1 MATTSKRRRK
11 GKGEGRKIQSL
22 SSRVQR
28 GDRVN
33 VIFAEGG
40 GTPARGGGEEAHLA
54 ARSSCRDA
62 EGIRTRRAVQQQL
75 QQVPPV
81 LMLVAAEDD
90 ESGTVVVADLRL
102 RICQSTGR
110 TQVER
115 IPTWNIDPTDL
126 LLR

>member
-1 MATTSKRRRK
+1 MARLFKPTIVRYIDS
-11 GKGEGRKIQSL
+11 EGRRCKKGDPGARKKKVKSKTW
-22 SSRVQR
+22 R
-28 GDRVN
+28 GKY
-33 VIFAEGG
+33 
-40 GTPARGGGEEAHLA
+40 
-54 ARSSCRDA
+54 RDA

-102 RICQSTGR
+102 RMSQVTGR